1 MIGNERVRE
10 RIESM
15 RIGDRID
22 SDHHP
27 VEVVIKARGRGEK
40 KEQRRRREKEWRGI
54 WDGEERKEF
63 RKKLGRI

>member
-10 RIESM
+10 RVESM
-15 RIGDRID
+15 GIGDRID

-40 KEQRRRREKEWRGI
+40 KEQRRRRE
-54 WDGEERKEF
+54 
-63 RKKLGRI
+63 